1 MRGKPLYSYAALY
14 DVHHHHKNRNQ
25 VTHKMQVP
33 TTKEYAE
40 DFVSF
45 LNESVTPFHAV
56 EAAKKRLIA
65 AGHEQL
71 SELDAWQ
78 LKPGGKYFFA
88 RNDTCLIA
96 FSVGAHVEEE
106 KVGYTVLGAHT
117 DSPCL
122 RIKPVTCIAKPGGA
136 LMVNTVPYGGGLWHT
151 WFDRDLGIAGRVI
164 LCKKNE
170 LVPQLFRIEKPVA
183 RIPNLAI
190 HLTSSTERESFAP
203 NLQEHA
209 KALLSIDPSF
219 VDAKPTEE
227 ESAVSKRIHPAF
239 LRLVAES
246 INVDSAL
253 IEDIEAQLIDLQPA
267 TLGGARE
274 EFIYGGRLDNLCS
287 SYQCLQALI
296 QSSTYP
302 QAETISNIK
311 VVMLFD
317 HEEIG
322 SASTTGAGSSL
333 FMDTIRRIHSQ
344 LFPSQPSSQSLM
356 RALRRSFIVSADMA
370 HALHPNYSG
379 KHDSSMAPLLNKGLV
394 IKHNAN
400 QRYATNALS
409 ASAFRR
415 LGALTVEPVATQE
428 FSVRSDAG
436 CGSTIG
442 PILATLTG
450 ILTVDVG
457 TPQLSMHSI
466 REMMGS
472 SDVKTGILHLAAV
485 LDHHPAV
492 AGNLDSIRL

>member
-1 MRGKPLYSYAALY
+1 MTILS
-14 DVHHHHKNRNQ
+14 
-25 VTHKMQVP
+25 
-33 TTKEYAE
+33 TKEYAE
-40 DFVSF
+40 DFLSF
-45 LNESVTPFHAV
+45 LNESITPFHAV
-56 EAAKKRLIA
+56 QATKKRLIA
-65 AGHEQL
+65 AGYEQI
-71 SELDAWQ
+71 SELDDWK
-78 LKPGGKYFFA
+78 LNPGGKYFFA
-88 RNDTCLIA
+88 RNDTCIIA
-96 FSVGAHVEEE
+96 FSVGEHVNQEE
-106 KVGYTVLGAHT
+106 VGYTVLGAHT

-122 RIKPVTCIAKPGGA
+122 RVKPVTCIAKPGGA

-151 WFDRDLGIAGRVI
+151 WFDRDLGLAGRVI
-164 LCKKNE
+164 LRGQKQE
-170 LVPQLFRIEKPVA
+170 LVPRLFHIDKPVA

-190 HLTSSTERESFAP
+190 HLTTSTERESFAP
-203 NLQEHA
+203 NLQDHA
-209 KALLSIDPSF
+209 KAILSIDPSF
-219 VDAKPTEE
+219 VDATPTEE
-227 ESAVSKRIHPAF
+227 ELPVYKRIHPAF

-246 INVDSAL
+246 INVDSGL

-267 TLGGARE
+267 TLGGARG
-274 EFIYGGRLDNLCS
+274 EFIFGGRLDNLCS

-302 QAETISNIK
+302 QAKTVGNIK

-333 FMDTIRRIHSQ
+333 FMDTIQRIHSQ
-344 LFPSQPSSQSLM
+344 LFPQSQASSQSLM

-370 HALHPNYSG
+370 HALHPNYSA

-394 IKHNAN
+394 IKHNVN
-400 QRYATNALS
+400 QRYATNSLS

-415 LGALTVEPVATQE
+415 LGTLTVEPIATQE
-428 FSVRSDAG
+428 FSVRSDSG